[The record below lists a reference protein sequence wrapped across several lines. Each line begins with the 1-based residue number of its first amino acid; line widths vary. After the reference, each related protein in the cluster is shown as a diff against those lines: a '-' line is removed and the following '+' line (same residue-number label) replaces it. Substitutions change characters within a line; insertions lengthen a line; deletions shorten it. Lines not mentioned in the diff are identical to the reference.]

1 MEEKIKVAFQGE
13 RGAYSHLVCNEVFPN
28 LETKA
33 CSTFEEAFILAMED
47 PSYRIVIPIEN
58 SLAGRVADIHYLI
71 PRYKL
76 QIHAEHFQKVSH
88 NLLGIQGSKIED
100 IKTVRSHTQAIGQCN
115 KMILSQ
121 KFQPIISADT
131 AGSAKFIS
139 QKKDKSES
147 AIASSLA
154 AKIYNLKILKS
165 NVEDEVGNVTR
176 FFIMGKNSKHPEF
189 KDKKYI
195 TSCIFKL
202 KSTPAALYK
211 ALGGFA
217 TNGVNLSKLESFS
230 VKNTFDQV
238 NFYIDIEGHIE
249 NQSLQKALEELGFH
263 TEKLDILGVYEA
275 HSFRFT
281 KKQINNL

>member
-176 FFIMGKNSKHPEF
+176 FFIMGKDIKHPDL

-281 KKQINNL
+281 KK

>member
-1 MEEKIKVAFQGE
+1 MTKKIKVAFQGE
-13 RGAYSHLVCNEVFPN
+13 KGAYSHLASLEVFPN
-28 LETKA
+28 AEVKA
-33 CSTFEEAFILAMED
+33 CTTFEETFKLAKENSEYKIL
-47 PSYRIVIPIEN
+47 IPIEN

-71 PRYKL
+71 PKYKL

-88 NLLGIQGSKIED
+88 NLLALKGAKMKD
-100 IKTVRSHTQAIGQCN
+100 IKTVRSHSQAIGQCQNIILEN
-115 KMILSQ
+115 KLM
-121 KFQPIISADT
+121 PIVSADT

-139 QKKDKSES
+139 KKNDKSDS

-154 AKIYNLKILKS
+154 AKIYNLEILQTGI
-165 NVEDEVGNVTR
+165 EDDSKNVTR
-176 FFIMGKNSKHPEF
+176 FLIMARDSKHPEF

-202 KSTPAALYK
+202 KSIPAALYK

-217 TNGVNLSKLESFS
+217 TNGVNLCKLESFA

-249 NQSLQKALEELGFH
+249 DSSVQKALEELGFH
-263 TEKLDILGVYEA
+263 TQKLDILGVYEA
-275 HSFRFT
+275 NQFRF
-281 KKQINNL
+281 KN

>member
-28 LETKA
+28 LEPKA

-176 FFIMGKNSKHPEF
+176 FFIMGKDSKHPEF

-281 KKQINNL
+281 KK